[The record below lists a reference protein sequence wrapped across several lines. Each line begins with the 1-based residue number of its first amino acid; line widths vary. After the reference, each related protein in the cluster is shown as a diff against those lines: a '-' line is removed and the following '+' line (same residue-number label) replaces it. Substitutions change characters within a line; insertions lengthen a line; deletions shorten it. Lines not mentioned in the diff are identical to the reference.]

1 MLALTVVPTL
11 VFLGTFTYVRIMQT
25 GVEDLACAAAI
36 EQIRQS
42 YSGLHPEYQ
51 AVMNNPHRESGI
63 SERTR
68 WQLPFT
74 AAA

>member
-1 MLALTVVPTL
+1 
-11 VFLGTFTYVRIMQT
+11 MQT

-51 AVMNNPHRESGI
+51 AVMNSPHREYGI